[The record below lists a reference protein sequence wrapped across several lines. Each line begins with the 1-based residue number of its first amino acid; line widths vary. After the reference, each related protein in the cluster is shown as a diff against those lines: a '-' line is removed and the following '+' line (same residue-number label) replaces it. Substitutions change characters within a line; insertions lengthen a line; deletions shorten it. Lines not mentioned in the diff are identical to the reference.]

1 MIENSLGPF
10 PLQIQQVYFIRIVI
24 LWHKLVLHVTF
35 IIKEEQKWVLWYYW
49 CHSCCYSSV
58 LFCPVHCVS
67 CDLVAGITCDHSC
80 WGELEMCKSCKK
92 EGGMLSEESYLAWKS
107 VKCVIIKKKTTTL
120 PPPPT
125 LPRKRF
131 CRHRVGE
138 VLPACLHPFWNSR
151 CIPVALK
158 TEYGL
163 YY

>member
-10 PLQIQQVYFIRIVI
+10 PLQIQQVYFICIVI

-120 PPPPT
+120 PPPPQ
-125 LPRKRF
+125 
-131 CRHRVGE
+131 H
-138 VLPACLHPFWNSR
+138 CLEKGFVDTESGKSYLHV
-151 CIPVALK
+151 CILSGTRGVYL
-158 TEYGL
+158 
-163 YY
+163 